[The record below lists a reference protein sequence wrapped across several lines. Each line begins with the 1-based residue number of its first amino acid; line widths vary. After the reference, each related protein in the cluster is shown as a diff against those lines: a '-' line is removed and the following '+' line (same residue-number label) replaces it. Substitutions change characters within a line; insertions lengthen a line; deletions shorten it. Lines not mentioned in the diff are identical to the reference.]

1 MPMKNYNSEPSAEK
15 SRADVILKIA
25 AVLIWLGAVLCL
37 LMHRDEITVEKI
49 VNFTPKNPALAIL
62 IILFLYAL
70 KGISMPI
77 YGGILYAASGI
88 IFPLP
93 TAIAVNAAGSVIMTT
108 LPFLIGKHL
117 GAKLL
122 DRLVQKNPKL
132 ELLRSFPKQNDLL
145 ISFFVRLVG
154 VLPADLVSMYLGAS
168 GLDYVRYII
177 GTIAGLLPSI
187 INFSVI
193 GMSINDVS
201 SPAFWLSLICEICL
215 TVFSVIIF
223 YVLKKKKE
231 FKS

>member
-1 MPMKNYNSEPSAEK
+1 MQHKKRRWLSYLPKTIGVALW
-15 SRADVILKIA
+15 VC
-25 AVLIWLGAVLCL
+25 LIILCL
-37 LMHRDEITVEKI
+37 ILRDEITLENI

-93 TAIAVNAAGSVIMTT
+93 TAIAVNTAGSVIMTT
-108 LPFLIGKHL
+108 MPFLIGKHL

-145 ISFFVRLVG
+145 ILFLVRLVG

-168 GLDYVRYII
+168 GLDYFHYII

-187 INFSVI
+187 INFSVM

-215 TVFSVIIF
+215 SVFSVIIF